1 MKKSQ
6 KQNVITT
13 FSHGMHLLTL
23 GLKETEMAD
32 FSPLSYIQLVRSLP
46 FLTPKAG
53 KRYPFR
59 AELPRIGHHRV

>member
-32 FSPLSYIQLVRSLP
+32 FSPLSYIQLVRSPPLS
-46 FLTPKAG
+46 
-53 KRYPFR
+53 
-59 AELPRIGHHRV
+59 RIRDGESDNVR

>member
-32 FSPLSYIQLVRSLP
+32 FAPLSYIQLVRSLP
-46 FLTPKAG
+46 FLTPKA
-53 KRYPFR
+53 
-59 AELPRIGHHRV
+59 